1 MESNDIIE
9 RLKIDEDYYGKFGS
23 QFLSN
28 SDIKALRSDIKS
40 FRKPVRLNEA
50 LEAGRYFHQLL
61 LEEDKAKNFPMVDA
75 KTRNAK
81 EYKEY
86 LEENKVEFVLKTNEA
101 MAIKNIADW
110 VMDDKTACTQFIRD
124 LLKNPEA
131 LREQPVIA
139 DLHGHQFKGKADL
152 ITTDESGQYVIIDF
166 KTTSGNPSDFNKWT
180 LDSFGYNSQ
189 AYLYR
194 EMFGMNFKFIF
205 IGKKPKE
212 DSEGKIYY
220 DVCEITPSD
229 ETLDMGRMRVIEA
242 LADYERYYGEGATED
257 VRASY
262 IKKVI

>member
-1 MESNDIIE
+1 
-9 RLKIDEDYYGKFGS
+9 
-23 QFLSN
+23 
-28 SDIKALRSDIKS
+28 
-40 FRKPVRLNEA
+40 
-50 LEAGRYFHQLL
+50 
-61 LEEDKAKNFPMVDA
+61 
-75 KTRNAK
+75 
-81 EYKEY
+81 
-86 LEENKVEFVLKTNEA
+86 
-101 MAIKNIADW
+101 MAIKDIADW

-124 LLKNPEA
+124 LLNNPES

-189 AYLYR
+189 AYLYK

-229 ETLDMGRMRVIEA
+229 ETLDMGRMRVMEA